1 MTHSNR
7 PRIFTI
13 RTWAWW
19 RLPRSEERVVKEGV
33 RWAVRAFA
41 REIKEEVRD
50 DVAYMDWVV
59 M

>member
-1 MTHSNR
+1 M
-7 PRIFTI
+7 
-13 RTWAWW
+13 
-19 RLPRSEERVVKEGV
+19 KEGV